1 MSKLPIIH
9 PEKNA
14 WSYMKMRIEKLFLFN
29 EVRVMELLESL
40 QFGIAYLV
48 VGFMTGTLLDWA
60 FPTYNEEKP
69 FWEVFREVV
78 FQCVLLIIIVFYI
91 RKIVKVMPFLFVI
104 NFYINGDGK
113 IEPYHPYS
121 STEYSGEIMIAVALV
136 GAQFNLIKKF
146 DLLSRKA
153 YKEIFKHDRSI
164 GVSLGI

>member
-1 MSKLPIIH
+1 MSNLPIIH

-14 WSYMKMRIEKLFLFN
+14 WAYMKMRIQKLILFD

-60 FPTYNEEKP
+60 FPAYNEEKG

-78 FQCVLLIIIVFYI
+78 LQCVLLIIVVFYI

-104 NFYINGDGK
+104 NFDINGDGK
-113 IEPYHPYS
+113 IRPYHPYS
-121 STEYSGEIMIAVALV
+121 STEYSGEIMIALAVV
-136 GAQFNLIKKF
+136 GSQFNLIKKF

-153 YKEIFKHDRSI
+153 YKEFFNEERKI